1 MNYLNDKLFL
11 DKGYTKFENRTKY
24 RNADYLLQK
33 RVRDEDGNTK
43 YFITIYVYDLSEFG
57 IDKVSYEADS
67 IMWDNPEDSDSSYTI
82 KISVNDIDDMEQRF
96 EKLHKWFGGVLDFHN
111 N

>member
-1 MNYLNDKLFL
+1 MNYLNDKRFL
-11 DKGYTKFENRTKY
+11 DKGYAKFENITEY

-43 YFITIYVYDLSEFG
+43 YFITVYVYDFSMFG
-57 IDKVSYEADS
+57 IDKVGYEADS
-67 IMWDNPEDSDSSYTI
+67 IMWDNPNDSDSFYTI
-82 KISVNDIDDMEQRF
+82 QISVNDIDDMEQRF
-96 EKLHKWFGGVLDFHN
+96 EKLHKWFGEVLDFHN